1 MHYLDNA
8 ATTPLDPLVA
18 EDLARSQRDSWGNPS
33 SLHPVGVAAARELS
47 EARELMLG
55 MLAATSVVF
64 TGGGTEATNL
74 AMRGFCRGKKG
85 RIVVGAADHP
95 SVVATARDLETEGMS
110 VSVYPVDD
118 KCRPKLDA
126 FRDALDEDVLFVSL
140 LHGNNEVGTLLPLDG
155 MVRMVR
161 EHAPRAHLH
170 VDGVQ
175 SFCKVPLDVER
186 LGVDSITLAAHKIHG
201 PKGVGALALGHR
213 HQPRPVMTGG
223 GQENGLRCGTENVC
237 GNRAFAR
244 AAELWISNMHE
255 TSGHVQS
262 LRDRVQRGLV
272 DAIDDVEVLGDPDAR
287 LPHILC
293 LAIRRVRGEVVMH
306 HLEEN
311 GIYVSTGSA
320 CASSSRAKANTGSH
334 VLEAMQLPQ
343 ELINGTLRISFGRLN
358 TDADADAVLQAMPA
372 VVEQLRALGV

>member
-1 MHYLDNA
+1 
-8 ATTPLDPLVA
+8 
-18 EDLARSQRDSWGNPS
+18 
-33 SLHPVGVAAARELS
+33 
-47 EARELMLG
+47 
-55 MLAATSVVF
+55 
-64 TGGGTEATNL
+64 
-74 AMRGFCRGKKG
+74 
-85 RIVVGAADHP
+85 
-95 SVVATARDLETEGMS
+95 
-110 VSVYPVDD
+110 
-118 KCRPKLDA
+118 
-126 FRDALDEDVLFVSL
+126 
-140 LHGNNEVGTLLPLDG
+140 
-155 MVRMVR
+155 
-161 EHAPRAHLH
+161 
-170 VDGVQ
+170 
-175 SFCKVPLDVER
+175 
-186 LGVDSITLAAHKIHG
+186 
-201 PKGVGALALGHR
+201 
-213 HQPRPVMTGG
+213 MTGG